1 MLGNLITD
9 VSLTA
14 AIAFLNNIVYYSF
27 INLSIRRTDIMAHS
41 RTEQPGTTEPTLRNR
56 FERSV
61 TTKAAALAL
70 AVAALAGCAPT
81 GATEPTSTPTSV
93 ETSTPAPTPTPSE
106 TEKPPV
112 VDLEAI
118 KQELAPYEAMSVA
131 EFKVLPENQHN
142 EFTALI
148 IKRDMATFVAE
159 WVGTM
164 NKMQT
169 KQYTVSELY
178 PVAAPDNSA
187 QDIANL
193 IGWETRLIYNLEGDE
208 REKYRLAV
216 HHDGSNSQMY
226 INEQSTS
233 DSFPSKV
240 KPGILAYKDAYP
252 QAVADESASGSLKT
266 DDGGQKFRDI
276 VTTDT
281 GAAYTTRAYYQEV
294 TILGNETVKYW
305 HG

>member
-112 VDLEAI
+112 VDLAAI
-118 KQELAPYEAMSVA
+118 NQELAPYEAMSVA

-159 WVGTM
+159 WVRAM
-164 NKMQT
+164 NLDQVQ
-169 KQYTVSELY
+169 QYTVSDVY

-193 IGWETRLIYNLEGDE
+193 IGWENRLVYTLEGPE
-208 REKYRLAV
+208 REKYRLAIY
-216 HHDGSNSQMY
+216 HDGSNSQMY
-226 INEQSTS
+226 KNNQEYV
-233 DSFPSKV
+233 DKFPTKT
-240 KPGILAYKDAYP
+240 LAGTMQATGFLH